1 MAYPAMLL
9 SASVAVKAPT
19 TAPVG
24 CSSCISI
31 RYRGFSRVHG
41 FRNSGAMWF
50 TSIIVTT
57 SLPVEIYMMHVKD
70 VKKYFVLFFFLCYL
84 PRPCCKVG
92 AVVSLTTMV
101 TLTVAAISRSKARTT
116 ETCPVVR
123 STAKK
128 SYKKNDLDYR
138 IANCFMMKRDFL
150 SANLNASTS

>member
-57 SLPVEIYMMHVKD
+57 SLPIENCMKHIKNNEE
-70 VKKYFVLFFFLCYL
+70 YFVSFNEKMYYL
-84 PRPCCKVG
+84 PRPCCNVG
-92 AVVSLTTMV
+92 AVVSLTTIV
-101 TLTVAAISRSKARTT
+101 TLTVAATSRSKARTT
-116 ETCPVVR
+116 ETCPVAR

-128 SYKKNDLDYR
+128 S
-138 IANCFMMKRDFL
+138 
-150 SANLNASTS
+150 

>member
-31 RYRGFSRVHG
+31 KYRGFSRVQG

-50 TSIIVTT
+50 TSMIVTT
-57 SLPVEIYMMHVKD
+57 SLPIENCIMYAKNDKESSV
-70 VKKYFVLFFFLCYL
+70 FFEKCIYL
-84 PRPCCKVG
+84 PRPCCNVG

-116 ETCPVVR
+116 ETCPVAR

-128 SYKKNDLDYR
+128 S
-138 IANCFMMKRDFL
+138 
-150 SANLNASTS
+150 

>member
-50 TSIIVTT
+50 TSMIVTT
-57 SLPVEIYMMHVKD
+57 SLPVEIYMMPQMTKNILYH
-70 VKKYFVLFFFLCYL
+70 FFFLMYYL
-84 PRPCCKVG
+84 PRPCCNVG

-128 SYKKNDLDYR
+128 SYKKKTNKCD
-138 IANCFMMKRDFL
+138 KK
-150 SANLNASTS
+150 

>member
-31 RYRGFSRVHG
+31 KYRGFSRVHG

-50 TSIIVTT
+50 TSMIVTT
-57 SLPVEIYMMHVKD
+57 SLPVDNRADASSMRMH
-70 VKKYFVLFFFLCYL
+70 FTSFSLPMLRIFYL

-92 AVVSLTTMV
+92 AVVSLTTIV
-101 TLTVAAISRSKARTT
+101 TLTVAATSRSSARTT
-116 ETCPVVR
+116 DTCPVAR

-128 SYKKNDLDYR
+128 SCR
-138 IANCFMMKRDFL
+138 VKRRE
-150 SANLNASTS
+150 

>member
-31 RYRGFSRVHG
+31 RYRGLSRVHG

-50 TSIIVTT
+50 TSMIVTT
-57 SLPVEIYMMHVKD
+57 SLPIKSCMMHAKND
-70 VKKYFVLFFFLCYL
+70 KEYFESFYGKIYYL
-84 PRPCCKVG
+84 PRPCCNVG
-92 AVVSLTTMV
+92 AVVSLTTIV

-116 ETCPVVR
+116 ETCPVAR

-128 SYKKNDLDYR
+128 SYESKYDEKDENKLAENKE
-138 IANCFMMKRDFL
+138 ILQK
-150 SANLNASTS
+150 